1 MAIQVLRFWEH
12 FWTDANDD
20 EDVAE
25 VECSRVSAKRR
36 LRHWFRSASKTF
48 PHSHSLSP
56 SLFLSVYLSCSH
68 SAPSQVQIRIKDIDP
83 ELVAAAWRLRLI
95 NHPKRRS
102 CIAMLLHGPLYPLA
116 STPLPLP
123 LLLPMRTVSLS
134 FWQLSKIRTFF
145 IWQQG
150 THLKSPKASLA
161 PAPGPAPWPSPL
173 SCGFV
178 M

>member
-1 MAIQVLRFWEH
+1 MISFSFQDLPPLSL
-12 FWTDANDD
+12 T
-20 EDVAE
+20 
-25 VECSRVSAKRR
+25 
-36 LRHWFRSASKTF
+36 L
-48 PHSHSLSP
+48 SLSL
-56 SLFLSVYLSCSH
+56 SLCLPLLFPLGSFTSPDTNQRHRSRTCRGRLTLAAHKSPQAAIMY
-68 SAPSQVQIRIKDIDP
+68 RN
-83 ELVAAAWRLRLI
+83 VATW
-95 NHPKRRS
+95 P
-102 CIAMLLHGPLYPLA
+102 
-116 STPLPLP
+116 PLPTSLHSPAPAPVP

-134 FWQLSKIRTFF
+134 FCQLSKIRTFF